1 MTVLVYDLATMFRLT
16 TKEVLERLQGA
27 GIEATTFGSAVDEVK
42 AREILSRPQARIPVK
57 TIRPGTGTLIKPTT
71 RRTTRAK
78 AGAPKTPA
86 GAVAPMKSAETP
98 AKPRTRK
105 KPPSEEPVTAEGK
118 PRTRKTAATTR
129 SRVKPL
135 VVTLEAPTVE
145 PGVAVVLP
153 VETTAPE
160 GAVLAVQAPAPEVP
174 RGEVPVG
181 AAVPEGVPSVTAA
194 PVELPS
200 AVAPPAPA
208 ETEKPVEPPKVLE
221 THAPGEE
228 LPVEPTRMERSI
240 APPQPTAERVTPP
253 APPPPQTLHPA
264 PSVRIPP
271 PARPAQPRRE
281 PPRPAPRA
289 ERPAALAE
297 KELAKGIAPVPV
309 SQTTPRPEPPRP
321 AIEPPRPMMA
331 EAQAPALDALEAPA
345 APVILPP
352 IEPEVSPPPE
362 TRIPVREREREI
374 PLVRPKPEPVAPPVP
389 PPAVPKVLKIGEGM
403 SPKELAEKMSATA
416 SDVIKRLI
424 KLGVLATINTSVDF
438 ETIGK
443 VAHQFG
449 YSVERASAEEL
460 IEEVAEVEDPRLLR
474 PRAPVVTVMGHVD
487 HGKTSLLD
495 AIRRTNVIATEAGGI
510 TQHIG
515 AYDVEVPGHA
525 VDRVVFLDTPGHVA
539 FTAMRARGAQATD
552 IVVLVVAADD
562 GVMPQTIEAVNHA
575 KDAKV
580 PILVAVNKID
590 KPNADPNRI
599 KQQLAEYGLVPEEWG
614 GDTIFVP
621 ISAKR
626 REGIDNLL
634 DNLLVLAEVQ
644 ELKANPDKPGRGVV
658 IEAQLDKGRGPVV
671 TVLMQSGS
679 LRVGDAVVAGLHHG
693 RVRAMISDKG
703 KKLTLVGPATAVEIL
718 GLSGVP
724 LAGDNFAV
732 VGEERKARQIALAR
746 QEMHRQAT
754 MVAQPRITLDD
765 LHQRIEQG
773 EVKELRLII
782 KGDVQGSVEPLQDSL
797 QRLGTGQ
804 VLVKTIHS
812 SVGAITESDVML
824 AAASNAIIVGFN
836 VRPEP
841 KAQRLAE
848 QEKVDVRLYTIIYE
862 AINQVKAAL
871 EGLLEP
877 QYVER
882 ALGRVEV
889 RQVFTISKVGTIA
902 GSFVADGKVVRDASV
917 RVVRDGRVAHE
928 GKIASLKRFK
938 DDVREVLSGMECGI
952 GLANFNDIHQGD
964 ILEVFEVEEI
974 APKLQA

>member
-1 MTVLVYDLATMFRLT
+1 MR
-16 TKEVLERLQGA
+16 
-27 GIEATTFGSAVDEVK
+27 
-42 AREILSRPQARIPVK
+42 
-57 TIRPGTGTLIKPTT
+57 
-71 RRTTRAK
+71 
-78 AGAPKTPA
+78 
-86 GAVAPMKSAETP
+86 
-98 AKPRTRK
+98 
-105 KPPSEEPVTAEGK
+105 
-118 PRTRKTAATTR
+118 
-129 SRVKPL
+129 
-135 VVTLEAPTVE
+135 
-145 PGVAVVLP
+145 
-153 VETTAPE
+153 
-160 GAVLAVQAPAPEVP
+160 
-174 RGEVPVG
+174 
-181 AAVPEGVPSVTAA
+181 
-194 PVELPS
+194 
-200 AVAPPAPA
+200 
-208 ETEKPVEPPKVLE
+208 
-221 THAPGEE
+221 
-228 LPVEPTRMERSI
+228 
-240 APPQPTAERVTPP
+240 P
-253 APPPPQTLHPA
+253 APP
-264 PSVRIPP
+264 
-271 PARPAQPRRE
+271 RR
-281 PPRPAPRA
+281 
-289 ERPAALAE
+289 
-297 KELAKGIAPVPV
+297 
-309 SQTTPRPEPPRP
+309 EPPRP

-331 EAQAPALDALEAPA
+331 AAQAPDLGALEAPT

-352 IEPEVSPPPE
+352 LEPLVPFPPE

-374 PLVRPKPEPVAPPVP
+374 PLVRPKPEPVAPPAP
-389 PPAVPKVLKIGEGM
+389 PPAVPKVLKIGGGM

-443 VAHQFG
+443 VAPQFG

-460 IEEVAEVEDPRLLR
+460 IEIEEAAEVEDPKLLR

-495 AIRRTNVIATEAGGI
+495 AIRHTNVIATEAGGI

-525 VDRVVFLDTPGHVA
+525 VNRVVFLDTPGHEA

-562 GVMPQTIEAVNHA
+562 GVMPQTVEAVNHA

-580 PILVAVNKID
+580 PILVAINKID
-590 KPNADPNRI
+590 KPNVDPNRI

-614 GDTIFVP
+614 GETMFIPV
-621 ISAKR
+621 SAKR
-626 REGIDNLL
+626 REGIENLL

-658 IEAQLDKGRGPVV
+658 IEAQLDKGRGPVA
-671 TVLMQSGS
+671 TVLVQSGS

-693 RVRAMISDKG
+693 RVRAMINDKG
-703 KKLTLVGPATAVEIL
+703 KKLPEAGPVTAVEIL

-732 VGEERKARQIALAR
+732 VGGERKARQIAMAR
-746 QEMHRQAT
+746 QEMHRQET

-765 LHQRIEQG
+765 LHQRVQQG

-782 KGDVQGSVEPLQDSL
+782 KGDVQGSVEPLRDSL
-797 QRLGTGQ
+797 QRVGTAQ
-804 VLVKTIHS
+804 VVVKTIHS

-824 AAASNAIIVGFN
+824 AAASNAIIIGFN

-841 KAQRLAE
+841 KAQKLAGR
-848 QEKVDVRLYTIIYE
+848 EKVDVRLYTVIYD

-889 RQVFTISKVGTIA
+889 RQVFTVSKVGTIA
-902 GSFVADGKVVRDASV
+902 GSYVVDGKVVGNASV

-928 GKIASLKRFK
+928 GKIASLRRFK

-964 ILEVFEVEEI
+964 VLEVFEVEEI